1 MAQELDP
8 DAFTTPWN
16 ITETLHRDP
25 YWAIDPKNPANLQT
39 GKIIIITGASSG
51 IGAAAVKVWAEAH
64 ASGIVLAARGLPA
77 MNSLIEELQPL
88 SPQTK
93 FLAVKVDIA
102 NEDDVKNLYTTV
114 QKEFGRHADV
124 LMNNAGFLESEQLI
138 GETEPSRWWK
148 ILVSSSYTPPD
159 LIPMR
164 WLKEEKT
171 NCGIT
176 QDINL
181 KGLYQMTHHYIAS
194 QPTPK
199 TPTGTIINVSSL
211 TAGLTI
217 SSGTSA
223 YSISKLCDQR
233 FSEFLASENPSLRV
247 FTTMPGVA
255 ATKMVPDFL
264 KACALD
270 HVELTGMLALYLVQ
284 ERADFLRGSMVGV
297 NWDVEELEEYKKEI
311 VEKKLLQTT
320 WMPVYPVGGMKKLA
334 EFRE

>member
-8 DAFTTPWN
+8 DTFTSPWN

-25 YWAIDPKNPANLQT
+25 YWAIDPKNPANVQN

-51 IGAAAVKVWAEAH
+51 IGAAAAKVWAEAH
-64 ASGIVLAARGLPA
+64 ASGIVLAARGVPA
-77 MNSLIEELQPL
+77 MESLIRELQPL
-88 SPQTK
+88 SPETK

-102 NEDDVKNLYTTV
+102 NEDDVKNLYTAV

-124 LMNNAGFLESEQLI
+124 LMNNAGIMEIEHFI

-148 ILVSSSYTPPD
+148 ILDT
-159 LIPMR
+159 
-164 WLKEEKT
+164 
-171 NCGIT
+171 
-176 QDINL
+176 NL
-181 KGLYQMTHHYIAS
+181 KGLYQMTHHYMAS

-211 TAGLTI
+211 TAGLTLDR
-217 SSGTSA
+217 GTSS

-233 FSEFLASENPSLRV
+233 FSEFLVIEYPSLRV

-255 ATKMVPDFL
+255 ATKMVPDYL
-264 KACALD
+264 KPCALD
-270 HVELTGMLALYLVQ
+270 HVDLTGMLALYLVQ
-284 ERADFLRGSMVGV
+284 ERADFLRGSMVSV

-320 WMPVYPVGGMKKLA
+320 WMPVFPVGGVKKLA
-334 EFRE
+334 EFRD

>member
-148 ILVSSSYTPPD
+148 IL
-159 LIPMR
+159 
-164 WLKEEKT
+164 
-171 NCGIT
+171 
-176 QDINL
+176 DINL

>member
-1 MAQELDP
+1 MTQELDP
-8 DAFTTPWN
+8 HAYTTPWA
-16 ITETLHRDP
+16 ITETVHRDP

-51 IGAAAVKVWAEAH
+51 IGAAAAKVWAEAH
-64 ASGIVLAARGLPA
+64 ASGIVLAARGVPA

-88 SPQTK
+88 SPETK

-102 NEDDVKNLYTTV
+102 NEDDVKNLYTVV

-124 LMNNAGFLESEQLI
+124 LLNNAGYVEDKQFI

-148 ILVSSSYTPPD
+148 TL
-159 LIPMR
+159 
-164 WLKEEKT
+164 E
-171 NCGIT
+171 
-176 QDINL
+176 INL

-199 TPTGTIINVSSL
+199 APTGTVINVSSL
-211 TAGLTI
+211 AAGITMT
-217 SSGTSA
+217 GGGSA
-223 YSISKLCDQR
+223 YGLSKLTDHR
-233 FSEFLASENPSLRV
+233 FSEFLSVEYPSLRV
-247 FTTMPGVA
+247 FATMPGIA
-255 ATKMVPDFL
+255 ATKMVPDYFMVY
-264 KACALD
+264 ALD

-284 ERADFLRGSMVGV
+284 ERADYLKGSMVSV

-320 WMPVYPVGGMKKLA
+320 WMPVFPVSGVKKLA
-334 EFRE
+334 EFRD